1 MSREEVSTRAE
12 VVREAARLIDRS
24 GERLQGVP
32 RDTLNVRDATEA
44 VRADLEALQTI
55 PRVSPERT
63 FAAATIGGNAAAHPT
78 YRRVLSES
86 APEILPEANVAIA
99 ELAQR
104 SAAKLERDGRAYQ
117 DTVVQELRDLN
128 AKSASSNSPL
138 ESWETLK
145 TAAQTNGLEAKI
157 ERAPASDNHPP
168 SYHISYTDNNGR
180 LSAIESVLER
190 DGRTTHDST
199 REHSDLSSRDLAL
212 LRTISQVA
220 HKSPGEKRV
229 DVTTAPLSAE
239 ARVAEDRSAERAS
252 PNSIERG
259 PEREAARPA
268 PETIVLDAAG
278 RERLSEL
285 RARDRESVG
294 RAQTNAPGNDGQ
306 ISERF
311 ITALDKRMEK
321 SELEELG
328 WKGRDDLND
337 VMRDLRKLASVDFQ
351 RASDMW
357 SKYRPDDKDK
367 PPFLDDDELSE
378 ARRRAA
384 RGAPKESEPAKEFVP
399 PEHLRKRFLQVD
411 DKYYF
416 RHEDNK
422 LAFRDHGNRIATP
435 HDDAVVA
442 LSMIQL
448 AEAKGWQSVNLKGSN
463 EFKREAWLQASLK
476 GMEVKGYS
484 PRDVDIEKLAE
495 LQKEL
500 GPNPKTP
507 ANVVERTAR
516 VVAEREARTRP
527 GDLPEKAAVV
537 DEQRRTLSEPQR
549 VVIDTIQT
557 VLRQRGDSER
567 AVSVAAAIA
576 AEKFQNNRVYVGKV
590 LEKGEAPYEND
601 PKNEKS
607 YYVKLQTP
615 KGEKTVWG
623 VDLKRSLEEGN
634 IKVGDEVALA
644 NQGKQQVTVQVKSRD
659 ATTNEVKQSSIVT
672 NRNVWDV
679 RNIESLRDE
688 AREKLQVA
696 AERADRAPLIKV
708 YDRAAQS
715 EIVRP
720 QVRIEPTRDSERSR

>member
-1 MSREEVSTRAE
+1 MSVNEVEAREGAIAAAAARIEASATRIHSLPASNSLDW
-12 VVREAARLIDRS
+12 RSGGEAARS
-24 GERLQGVP
+24 
-32 RDTLNVRDATEA
+32 
-44 VRADLEALQTI
+44 DLEALNTI
-55 PRVSPERT
+55 PTTRPERVRGAEAIAQNVRSQVFYAEAYLNSEFSAPPDRVSPEVFREV
-63 FAAATIGGNAAAHPT
+63 N
-78 YRRVLSES
+78 RVLDMQNQRTTTQQR
-86 APEILPEANVAIA
+86 PEQRDRDTREGTGERVGWDEAGRIA
-99 ELAQR
+99 AV
-104 SAAKLERDGRAYQ
+104 Q
-117 DTVVQELRDLN
+117 DSKASSG
-128 AKSASSNSPL
+128 AKSAL
-138 ESWETLK
+138 
-145 TAAQTNGLEAKI
+145 TAEG
-157 ERAPASDNHPP
+157 
-168 SYHISYTDNNGR
+168 
-180 LSAIESVLER
+180 
-190 DGRTTHDST
+190 
-199 REHSDLSSRDLAL
+199 
-212 LRTISQVA
+212 
-220 HKSPGEKRV
+220 
-229 DVTTAPLSAE
+229 
-239 ARVAEDRSAERAS
+239 RVAEDRAAERAS

-259 PEREAARPA
+259 PERETARPA

-285 RARDRESVG
+285 RARDREAVG
-294 RAQTNAPGNDGQ
+294 RAQTNAPGNEGQ

-378 ARRRAA
+378 AKRRAA

-527 GDLPEKAAVV
+527 DDLPEKAGVV

-623 VDLKRSLEEGN
+623 VDLKRALEEGN

-659 ATTNEVKQSSIVT
+659 ASTNEVKQSSIVT

-688 AREKLQVA
+688 AREKLQAA
-696 AERADRAPLIKV
+696 AERSDRAPLIKV

-720 QVRIEPTRDSERSR
+720 QVKIEPTRDSERSR

>member
-1 MSREEVSTRAE
+1 MSADAGQVKTQIESDAQNQIG
-12 VVREAARLIDRS
+12 VRAARLQS
-24 GERLQGVP
+24 LP
-32 RDTLNVRDATEA
+32 RDSLDESQARDSL
-44 VRADLEALQTI
+44 RADLVDLDRI
-55 PRVSPERT
+55 PRESRGRAD
-63 FAAATIGGNAAAHPT
+63 AAAVLAANAATQAS
-78 YRRVLSES
+78 YGS
-86 APEILPEANVAIA
+86 ALRERPPEL
-99 ELAQR
+99 
-104 SAAKLERDGRAYQ
+104 
-117 DTVVQELRDLN
+117 
-128 AKSASSNSPL
+128 
-138 ESWETLK
+138 
-145 TAAQTNGLEAKI
+145 
-157 ERAPASDNHPP
+157 
-168 SYHISYTDNNGR
+168 
-180 LSAIESVLER
+180 
-190 DGRTTHDST
+190 
-199 REHSDLSSRDLAL
+199 
-212 LRTISQVA
+212 
-220 HKSPGEKRV
+220 
-229 DVTTAPLSAE
+229 
-239 ARVAEDRSAERAS
+239 VAEVDAAARSAEQAS
-252 PNSIERG
+252 RNTIERG

-268 PETIVLDAAG
+268 PETIVLDAAV
-278 RERLSEL
+278 RERLAGL
-285 RARDRESVG
+285 RARDRETVG
-294 RAQTNAPGNDGQ
+294 RPESNSPGNDGQ
-306 ISERF
+306 VSERF

-351 RASDMW
+351 RASDLW

-378 ARRRAA
+378 ARRRTT
-384 RGAPKESEPAKEFVP
+384 RGAAKENEPAKEFVP

-422 LAFRDHGNRIATP
+422 LAFRDHGNRIATQ

-448 AEAKGWQSVNLKGSN
+448 AEAKGWQTVNLKGSN

-476 GMEVKGYS
+476 GMEVRGYS

-507 ANVVERTAR
+507 TTVVERTAR
-516 VVAEREARTRP
+516 VVAEREARNRP
-527 GDLPEKAAVV
+527 EELPEKTAVV

-601 PKNEKS
+601 SKNEKS

-634 IKVGDEVALA
+634 IKVGDEVAIA

-659 ATTNEVKQSSIVT
+659 AATNEVRQSSIVT

-679 RNIESLRDE
+679 RNIESLREE
-688 AREKLQVA
+688 AREKLQTA
-696 AERADRAPLIKV
+696 AERSDKAPLIKV

-720 QVRIEPTRDSERSR
+720 QVKIEPTRDSERSR